1 MKAILFRYSSWCLS
15 LFCML
20 SMLSCVELDVIPTDK
35 YTDETYWTSEANASA
50 LLNMAYK
57 QMNSADWLFR
67 DERLSDNLYNGYGG
81 DAVKTIGNGQ
91 ATSSTA
97 LFDDV
102 WKSIYSGIKTAHTLL
117 ENIPWL
123 LLPSAWKLL
132 PVKCCLR

>member
-1 MKAILFRYSSWCLS
+1 
-15 LFCML
+15 
-20 SMLSCVELDVIPTDK
+20 MLSCVELDVIPTDK

-97 LFDDV
+97 LLMMCGKVYIAALKRRILF
-102 WKSIYSGIKTAHTLL
+102 WRI
-117 ENIPWL
+117 
-123 LLPSAWKLL
+123 
-132 PVKCCLR
+132 